1 MNTRLYKHR
10 AIVISGGH
18 MIRLPFRDG
27 FYEVKP
33 SKIICLGRNYAEH
46 AKELGHEIPKE
57 PVIFLKP
64 PSALIGPEETIILP
78 RKSQHVDHEV
88 ELAVIIGKKG
98 KNIPRTKAM
107 DHVLGYT
114 ILMDLTARD
123 IQWEAKEKGLPWT
136 VAKGFDTFGPIGP
149 RVVDKR
155 EVDVNDLEIGLKV
168 NGEVRQLSRTSKM
181 IFKIDEII
189 EYVSS
194 IMTLEKG
201 DIIATGTPEGVG
213 PLRHGDFVEAW
224 IEGIGVLKEKV
235 LAERSILC

>member
-1 MNTRLYKHR
+1 
-10 AIVISGGH
+10 
-18 MIRLPFRDG
+18 
-27 FYEVKP
+27 
-33 SKIICLGRNYAEH
+33 
-46 AKELGHEIPKE
+46 
-57 PVIFLKP
+57 
-64 PSALIGPEETIILP
+64 
-78 RKSQHVDHEV
+78 
-88 ELAVIIGKKG
+88 
-98 KNIPRTKAM
+98 
-107 DHVLGYT
+107 
-114 ILMDLTARD
+114 
-123 IQWEAKEKGLPWT
+123 
-136 VAKGFDTFGPIGP
+136 
-149 RVVDKR
+149 VVDKR
-155 EVDVNDLEIGLKV
+155 ELDINDLEIGLRV

>member
-1 MNTRLYKHR
+1 
-10 AIVISGGH
+10 

-78 RKSQHVDHEV
+78 RKSQRVDHEV

-98 KNIPRTKAM
+98 KNIPRAKAM
-107 DHVLGYT
+107 GHVLGYT

-136 VAKGFDTFGPIGP
+136 VAKGFDTFAPIGP

-155 EVDVNDLEIGLKV
+155 ELDINDLEIGLKV

>member
-1 MNTRLYKHR
+1 
-10 AIVISGGH
+10 
-18 MIRLPFRDG
+18 MIRLPFRDT

-46 AKELGHEIPKE
+46 ARELGHEIPEE

-64 PSALIGPEETIILP
+64 PSALIGPGQTIILP
-78 RKSQHVDHEV
+78 RRSNRVDHEV
-88 ELAVIIGKKG
+88 ELAVIIGKRG
-98 KNIPRTKAM
+98 KNIPREKAM
-107 DHVLGYT
+107 DYILGYT
-114 ILMDLTARD
+114 ILMDITARD
-123 IQWEAKEKGLPWT
+123 LQWEAKKKGLPWT
-136 VAKGFDTFGPIGP
+136 VAKGFDTFAPIGP

-155 EVDVNDLEIGLKV
+155 EINVDDLEIGLKV

-189 EYVSS
+189 EYVSG
-194 IMTLEKG
+194 IMTLEPG

-213 PLRHGDFVEAW
+213 PLRHGDVVEAW
-224 IEGIGVLKEKV
+224 IEGIGVLKEEV

>member
-1 MNTRLYKHR
+1 
-10 AIVISGGH
+10 

-78 RKSQHVDHEV
+78 RKSQRVDHEV

-136 VAKGFDTFGPIGP
+136 VAKGFDTFAPIGP

-155 EVDVNDLEIGLKV
+155 ELDINDLEIGLKV
-168 NGEVRQLSRTSKM
+168 NGEVRQLSKTSKM

>member
-1 MNTRLYKHR
+1 
-10 AIVISGGH
+10 

-46 AKELGHEIPKE
+46 ARELGHEIPKE

-64 PSALIGPEETIILP
+64 PSALIGPDQTIILP
-78 RKSQHVDHEV
+78 RRSNRVDHEV
-88 ELAVIIGKKG
+88 ELAVIIGKRG
-98 KNIPRTKAM
+98 KNIPREKAM
-107 DHVLGYT
+107 DYVLGYT
-114 ILMDLTARD
+114 ILMDITARD
-123 IQWEAKEKGLPWT
+123 LQAEAKKKGLPWT
-136 VAKGFDTFGPIGP
+136 VAKGFDTFAPIGP

-155 EVDVNDLEIGLKV
+155 EINVDDLEIGLKV
-168 NGEVRQLSRTSKM
+168 NGEIKQLSRTSKM

-213 PLRHGDFVEAW
+213 PLRHGDVVEAW
-224 IEGIGVLKEKV
+224 IEGIGVLREEV

>member
-1 MNTRLYKHR
+1 
-10 AIVISGGH
+10 

-78 RKSQHVDHEV
+78 RKSQRVDHEV

-98 KNIPRTKAM
+98 KNIPRAKAM

-155 EVDVNDLEIGLKV
+155 ELDINDLEIGLKV

>member
-1 MNTRLYKHR
+1 
-10 AIVISGGH
+10 
-18 MIRLPFRDG
+18 MIRLPFRDT

-46 AKELGHEIPKE
+46 ARELGHEIPKE

-64 PSALIGPEETIILP
+64 PSALIGPDQTIILP
-78 RKSQHVDHEV
+78 RRSNRVDHEV
-88 ELAVIIGKKG
+88 ELAVIIGKRG
-98 KNIPRTKAM
+98 KNIPREKAM
-107 DHVLGYT
+107 DYVLGYT
-114 ILMDLTARD
+114 ILMDITARD
-123 IQWEAKEKGLPWT
+123 LQAEAKKKGLPWT
-136 VAKGFDTFGPIGP
+136 VAKGFDTFAPIGP

-155 EVDVNDLEIGLKV
+155 EINVDDLEIGLKV

-189 EYVSS
+189 EYVSG
-194 IMTLEKG
+194 IMTLEPG

-213 PLRHGDFVEAW
+213 PLRHGDVVEAW
-224 IEGIGVLKEKV
+224 IEGIGVLKEEV